1 MANENGSTLGEAI
14 RRFVNEQ
21 SNGVFGNGNMQRK
34 PGETVEEYKERLLY
48 AAGYASSAFN
58 SAVKNGNP
66 MASLKIGV
74 IVENVKKVAP
84 IALLV
89 VGGIAAIKYFKNR
102 KKKGPKKLY
111 SK

>member
-1 MANENGSTLGEAI
+1 MTGENGSTLGEAI

-34 PGETVEEYKERLLY
+34 PGESSEDYQNRLLY
-48 AAGYASSAFN
+48 ALGYASSAYN

-66 MASLKIGV
+66 MEGLKIGV
-74 IVENVKKVAP
+74 IVEKIKGVAP
-84 IALLV
+84 VALLV

-102 KKKGPKKLY
+102 KKKGSKKLY
-111 SK
+111 K